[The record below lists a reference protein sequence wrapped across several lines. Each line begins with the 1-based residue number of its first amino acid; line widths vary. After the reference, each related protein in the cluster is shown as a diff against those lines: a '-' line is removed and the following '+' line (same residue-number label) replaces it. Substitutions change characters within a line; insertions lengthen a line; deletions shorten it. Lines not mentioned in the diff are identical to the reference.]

1 MAPGDLSYYY
11 SFLLLGEAHF
21 KIREKLKNH
30 CSYNVKFTV
39 PVNLN
44 KKATEMLYQLP
55 VEYGVLSVGGTNCYV
70 EGQKIYQFVKISN
83 EEYEAMINDFDPIEA
98 PPGPYTIKG
107 RQGTYSGYYYL
118 CFMIKVSM
126 TQGKILWL
134 CGPPGTGKSTAAQI
148 MARNHGHVY
157 YEADTFNQMR
167 NPFIDLNV
175 SNPSLS
181 QYGQKILKGEE
192 ILKKLFKEKKP
203 LY

>member
-1 MAPGDLSYYY
+1 MSYSY

-21 KIREKLKNH
+21 KIQEKLKNY
-30 CSYNVKFTV
+30 CIYNVKFTV

-55 VEYGVLSVGGTNCYV
+55 VEYGVISDGGNSCYV

-98 PPGPYTIKG
+98 PPGPYTIQE
-107 RQGTYSGYYYL
+107 RQGTL
-118 CFMIKVSM
+118 RTVFFVFKFQM

-134 CGPPGTGKSTAAQI
+134 CGPPGTGKSTAAQM

-181 QYGQKILKGEE
+181 QYGQKILKGKE
-192 ILKKLFKEKKP
+192 ILNELSKEETTF
-203 LY
+203 Y